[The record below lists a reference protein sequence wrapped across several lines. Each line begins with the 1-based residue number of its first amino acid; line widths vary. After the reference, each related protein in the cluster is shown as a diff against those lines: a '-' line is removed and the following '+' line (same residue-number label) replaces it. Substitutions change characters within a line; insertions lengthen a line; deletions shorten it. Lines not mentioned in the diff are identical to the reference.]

1 MTLLCWV
8 QVSSFFK
15 VEIQREQGFL
25 PGSSSLLVEDPDL
38 DLRCHSPVSFLLP
51 WRLLGT
57 AIQPL
62 KNKPV
67 APLNQLMLV
76 EGTAFQIFLLCA
88 AIRHASLP
96 ALLSWPTYSTFADV
110 FPGSPRPPVP
120 LAQASPQS
128 GSFSSTPLTGLHSAY
143 SLCLCGSYCTS

>member
-15 VEIQREQGFL
+15 VEIQREQVFL

-62 KNKPV
+62 KNKPM

-96 ALLSWPTYSTFADV
+96 ALLNTTIRTLNEENIQCSRARSQLLRKEGAHCSV
-110 FPGSPRPPVP
+110 
-120 LAQASPQS
+120 
-128 GSFSSTPLTGLHSAY
+128 
-143 SLCLCGSYCTS
+143 